1 MGCIKC
7 GLQGVSVPLQFHGVG
22 KNSDLIFYPK
32 TPKQLLTYSPE
43 YRLSLKAPTK
53 KYVVEVCNRQ
63 NYSCVDKLIKE
74 GKINVLPGRIDT
86 MNNPDLPICPL
97 CDPKTRDQPELV
109 VSEKG
114 ICYNCD
120 RPADFP
126 VPFYARSFD
135 DKFHYQLFLC
145 KDCFPSYDFIS
156 SRIWDYYI
164 GENRHN
170 FDKDCPLCT
179 KPWDSYYG

>member
-1 MGCIKC
+1 MVTPASC
-7 GLQGVSVPLQFHGVG
+7 LQFHGVG

-32 TPKQLLTYSPE
+32 TPKQLLRYSPDRRF
-43 YRLSLKAPTK
+43 YLKAQTK
-53 KYVVEVCNRQ
+53 QYVVDVGTSSFC
-63 NYSCVDKLIKE
+63 SCLDKLIKE
-74 GKINVLPGRIDT
+74 GKINVLSGRIDT
-86 MNNPDLPICPL
+86 MDNPDLPICPL

-109 VSEKG
+109 VSEG
-114 ICYNCD
+114 HIYYDCD

-135 DKFHYQLFLC
+135 DKFHYQLFMC
-145 KDCFPSYDFIS
+145 KDCFPSMSFIS
-156 SRIWDYYI
+156 SEIWDYYV

-179 KPWDSYYG
+179 KPWNSYYG